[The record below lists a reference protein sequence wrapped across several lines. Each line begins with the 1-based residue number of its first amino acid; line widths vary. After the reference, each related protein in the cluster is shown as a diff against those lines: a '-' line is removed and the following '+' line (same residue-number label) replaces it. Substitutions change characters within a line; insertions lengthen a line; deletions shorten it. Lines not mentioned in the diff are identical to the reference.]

1 MRKFIASRIPACP
14 RFAENIEII
23 TGKQGTPV
31 NMSGQSGQNNSE
43 YFFICKQCI
52 IFASNLEI
60 VIFAVWQTAN
70 NLILN
75 FYMILLLFF
84 MMIFTD
90 ISAQQH
96 PAERLP
102 EQFGPYRVTERL
114 DYNAENLF
122 DYING
127 GAEMYLSYGLT
138 GMKGRVYS
146 AENLPDVRVEIYEMT
161 EAKNA
166 FGVFTQ
172 TRDKEED
179 TYGQGSL
186 SYRDAAIFWKDRYYT
201 VVSASQITP
210 ESEEAVR
217 FLASAVDKAISG
229 EGKIPDIVACLPE
242 KDLAAA
248 GYTYF
253 HHYIWLN
260 SYYFIADFNILNIDA
275 QTDAVIAKYG
285 SPEQRSYLLMIEYPD
300 DITAQKAYEQMKEQ
314 YAPETET
321 SVVVSLEN
329 NTWFALWIKGNRVGS
344 IFNGVTREITEQLY
358 QNAYQ
363 KM

>member
-1 MRKFIASRIPACP
+1 
-14 RFAENIEII
+14 
-23 TGKQGTPV
+23 
-31 NMSGQSGQNNSE
+31 
-43 YFFICKQCI
+43 
-52 IFASNLEI
+52 
-60 VIFAVWQTAN
+60 
-70 NLILN
+70 
-75 FYMILLLFF
+75 
-84 MMIFTD
+84 MMVFTD
-90 ISAQQH
+90 ISAQH

-102 EQFGPYRVTERL
+102 EQFGAYRMTTQL

-127 GAEMYLSYGLT
+127 GAEMYLSYGFT

-146 AENLPDVRVEIYEMT
+146 AENLPDVTVEVYEMT

-166 FGVFTQ
+166 FGVFTH
-172 TRDKEED
+172 TRDKEEN

-186 SYRDAAIFWKDRYYT
+186 SYSDATVFWKDRYYT
-201 VVSASQITP
+201 VVNTSKITP
-210 ESEEAVR
+210 ESSDAIR
-217 FLASAVDKAISG
+217 FLASAVDKAIPDT
-229 EGKIPDIVACLPE
+229 GKIPAIVGCLPE
-242 KDLAAA
+242 KDLAVA

-253 HHYIWLN
+253 HHYIWIN

-285 SPEQRSYLLMIEYPD
+285 APEQRSYLLMIEYPD
-300 DITAQKAYEQMKEQ
+300 DTSAQKAYGQMKAR

-321 SVVVSLEN
+321 NAIVRLEN

-344 IFNGVTREITEQLY
+344 IFNGTSHESTEQLY
-358 QNAYQ
+358 QSAHQ